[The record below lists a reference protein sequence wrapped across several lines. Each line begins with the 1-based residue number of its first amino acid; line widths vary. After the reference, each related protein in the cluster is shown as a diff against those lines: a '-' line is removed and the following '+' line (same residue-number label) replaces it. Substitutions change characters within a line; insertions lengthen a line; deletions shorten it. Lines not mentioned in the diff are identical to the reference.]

1 LSISLI
7 DECYRRAR
15 EARHSADMS
24 SMPSQKTHF
33 LDLEQRWLRAAESV
47 ANIIRT
53 DARTARPRI
62 TFPKEADVEQRLRV
76 TRGEDAAAPHGG
88 RDEIGHEQAG
98 SANLALTMQY
108 RGLEQTI
115 PLRFPTTPSQCWRSR
130 RRSARSV
137 LVNSWARLLRLR

>member
-1 LSISLI
+1 MP
-7 DECYRRAR
+7 R
-15 EARHSADMS
+15 EARRSADLS

-47 ANIIRT
+47 APNILRT
-53 DARTARPRI
+53 DATTARPPI
-62 TFPKEADVEQRLRV
+62 AFPKEADVEQRLRV
-76 TRGEDAAAPHGG
+76 TRGEDAAAPRG
-88 RDEIGHEQAG
+88 RDEIANKQAG

-130 RRSARSV
+130 RRSAKPV